1 MPPLYVT
8 EAEVRRLLTPG
19 EARAAVEGAFERLAR
34 GEIDNPARV
43 QLPLPHGSFAVMP
56 CVDRGLGYAGLKT
69 FAWTPGGRPFLVVLI
84 SLEAPEVVA
93 ILEASALGELRT
105 AAASAVAARHL
116 ARPGA
121 STLGVIGCGAQAA
134 THVAALREAIPS
146 LTRVTV
152 YCRSDERLGTFCHEH
167 DCGAAGSP
175 AEAGACDVVVTATTS
190 HDPVLLGEWL
200 RPGATVLAIGGNEP
214 GARELDDAVL
224 ERAAFVCTDSR
235 EQGLAESADLS
246 EPIRGGV
253 LGPGELHE
261 LQDVVS
267 GEPQGRRA
275 GDEIVVF
282 KSNGLAA
289 WDVAAAAK
297 VVELLPK

>member
-8 EAEVRRLLTPG
+8 ESQVRRLLTPA
-19 EARAAVEGAFERLAR
+19 EARAAVEASFERLAR
-34 GEIDNPARV
+34 GEIDNPPRV
-43 QLPLPHGSFAVMP
+43 QLPISRGSFAVMP

-69 FAWTPGGRPFLVVLI
+69 FAWTPSGRPFLVVLI

-121 STLGVIGCGAQAA
+121 TTLGVIGCGAQAA

-146 LTRVTV
+146 LERIAVF
-152 YCRSDERLGTFCHEH
+152 CRNAERLSAFCREH
-167 DCGAAGSP
+167 DCDVAGTP
-175 AEAGACDVVVTATTS
+175 ADAGRCDVVVTVTTS
-190 HDPVLLGEWL
+190 RAPVLVGEWL
-200 RPGATVLAIGGNEP
+200 QPGTTVLAIGGNEP

-224 ERAAFVCTDSR
+224 ERAGFVCTDSR

-246 EPIRGGV
+246 EPLVAGV
-253 LGPGELHE
+253 LGPDDVHE
-261 LQDVVS
+261 LQDVVA
-267 GEPQGRRA
+267 GEVRGRRSD
-275 GDEIVVF
+275 DEIAVF

-289 WDVAAAAK
+289 WDLAAAAK
-297 VVELLPK
+297 VVELSTY

>member
-19 EARAAVEGAFERLAR
+19 EARAAVEGAFGRLAR
-34 GEIDNPARV
+34 GEIDNPPRV
-43 QLPLPHGSFAVMP
+43 QLPIPHGSFAVMP

-69 FAWTPGGRPFLVVLI
+69 FAWTPRGRPFLVVLI
-84 SLEAPEVVA
+84 SLEAPEIVA

-152 YCRSDERLGTFCHEH
+152 YCRSAERLETFCREH
-167 DCGAAGSP
+167 DCAA
-175 AEAGACDVVVTATTS
+175 AESAAEPGACDVVVTATTS
-190 HDPVLLGEWL
+190 HDPVLRGEWL
-200 RPGATVLAIGGNEP
+200 QPGATVLAIGGNEP

-224 ERAAFVCTDSR
+224 GRAAFVCTDSR

-253 LGPGELHE
+253 LGPDDLHE
-261 LQDVVS
+261 LQDVVA
-267 GEPQGRRA
+267 GEVRGRRA
-275 GDEIVVF
+275 DDEIAVF

-289 WDVAAAAK
+289 WDIAAAAR
-297 VVELLPK
+297 VVELLRG

>member
-43 QLPLPHGSFAVMP
+43 QLPIPHGSFAVMP

-84 SLEAPEVVA
+84 SLAAPEIVA

-152 YCRSDERLGTFCHEH
+152 YCRSAERLGTFCREH
-167 DCGAAGSP
+167 DCDAAGSP
-175 AEAGACDVVVTATTS
+175 AEPGAGDVVVTATTS
-190 HDPVLLGEWL
+190 HDPVLRGEWL
-200 RPGATVLAIGGNEP
+200 QPGATVLAIGGNEP

-224 ERAAFVCTDSR
+224 GRAAFVCTDSR

-246 EPIRGGV
+246 EPIHGGV
-253 LGPGELHE
+253 LGPGDLHE

-267 GEPQGRRA
+267 GEVRGRRA
-275 GDEIVVF
+275 DDEIAVF

-289 WDVAAAAK
+289 WDLAAAAK
-297 VVELLPK
+297 VVELLRS

>member
-34 GEIDNPARV
+34 GEVDNPARV
-43 QLPLPHGSFAVMP
+43 QLPIPHGSFAVMP

-84 SLEAPEVVA
+84 SLEAPEIVA

-152 YCRSDERLGTFCHEH
+152 YCRSTERLGTFCREH
-167 DCGAAGSP
+167 DCAAAGSP
-175 AEAGACDVVVTATTS
+175 AEPGACDVVVTATTS
-190 HDPVLLGEWL
+190 HDPVLRGEWL
-200 RPGATVLAIGGNEP
+200 QPGATVLAIGGNEP

-253 LGPGELHE
+253 LGPGDLHE
-261 LQDVVS
+261 LQDVVA
-267 GEPQGRRA
+267 GEVRGRRA
-275 GDEIVVF
+275 DDEIAVF

-289 WDVAAAAK
+289 WDLAAAAK
-297 VVELLPK
+297 VVELLPG

>member
-34 GEIDNPARV
+34 GEIDNPARL
-43 QLPLPHGSFAVMP
+43 QLPLPDGSFAVMP

-146 LTRVTV
+146 LIRVTV

-167 DCGAAGSP
+167 DCVAAGSP

-224 ERAAFVCTDSR
+224 ERAAFVCTDLR

-246 EPIRGGV
+246 EPIRCGV

-267 GEPQGRRA
+267 GELQGRRS
-275 GDEIVVF
+275 GDEIAVF

>member
-34 GEIDNPARV
+34 GEVDNPARV
-43 QLPLPHGSFAVMP
+43 QLPIPHGSFAVMP

-84 SLEAPEVVA
+84 SLEAPEIVA

-116 ARPGA
+116 ALPGA
-121 STLGVIGCGAQAA
+121 STLGVIGCGAQAG

-152 YCRSDERLGTFCHEH
+152 YCRSTERLGTFCREH
-167 DCGAAGSP
+167 DCAAAGSP
-175 AEAGACDVVVTATTS
+175 AEPGACDVVVTATTS
-190 HDPVLLGEWL
+190 HDPVLRGEWL
-200 RPGATVLAIGGNEP
+200 QPGATVLAIGGNEP

-253 LGPGELHE
+253 LGPGDLHE
-261 LQDVVS
+261 LQDVVA
-267 GEPQGRRA
+267 GEVRGRRA
-275 GDEIVVF
+275 DDEIAVF

-289 WDVAAAAK
+289 WDLAAAAK
-297 VVELLPK
+297 VVELLPG

>member
-34 GEIDNPARV
+34 GEVDNPARV
-43 QLPLPHGSFAVMP
+43 QLPIPHGSFAVMP

-84 SLEAPEVVA
+84 SLEAPEIVA

-152 YCRSDERLGTFCHEH
+152 YCRSTERLGTFCREH
-167 DCGAAGSP
+167 DCAAAGSP
-175 AEAGACDVVVTATTS
+175 AEPGACDVVVTATTS
-190 HDPVLLGEWL
+190 HDPVLRGEWL
-200 RPGATVLAIGGNEP
+200 QPGATVLAIGGNEP

-224 ERAAFVCTDSR
+224 ERADFVCTDSR

-253 LGPGELHE
+253 LGPGDLHE
-261 LQDVVS
+261 LQDVVA
-267 GEPQGRRA
+267 GEVRGRRA
-275 GDEIVVF
+275 DDEIAVF

-289 WDVAAAAK
+289 WDLAAAAK
-297 VVELLPK
+297 VVELLPG